1 MSAVRAD
8 TAQYSCKIG
17 GTLFQV
23 LSFSGHEEISALFA
37 YHLTLWSRDSAVD
50 VAAQVRQTAEIK
62 LRWAGKE
69 KKYFGIVSH
78 FSQLDARLP
87 GLGGA
92 DQEQGVYSVEVVPTL
107 WLLGHHRHCRIFQ
120 KKSADTIIKQ
130 VLDERGMSGKY
141 DPKLGSYPEREY
153 CVQYRETDLAFISR
167 LMQEEGIFYYF
178 THDGQEMMVIGD
190 KSAHYGTCAPDSGV
204 QYKTPTGDLAPS
216 DEYLSGLTYEE
227 SAYTGKVRYKDYD
240 YRDPGKPLRVEQT
253 APGNTDLEIY
263 DYNVERYR
271 DDGRGRTL
279 AKVAVD
285 AEAAMRKVLAASG
298 TWRSASAGCVMSL
311 SRAYRSDLDGDWVL
325 LAVDHAASQEAAT
338 GVQYSVSL
346 TALRKDPVFRPPQL
360 VPKPFVNMQTAT
372 VVGPDDAK
380 IYMDDLGRAKVQF
393 HWDPDGQEDEN
404 SSCWV
409 RVTTPYAGMD
419 ESSQKKHGIQF
430 HPLIGDEVVVDFLD
444 GDPDNPLIIG
454 SVYNADKR
462 PIVQPTE
469 LVRNRVLTPYQHQ
482 LLLDDKNGS
491 IRLNTGGNQHLVMS
505 DKRRQEGSIVLAT
518 CGDESLKLEDN
529 ADTIGNSIIARTVN
543 GHHVQLSD
551 RDPANG
557 IDIRTEDAHRLT
569 LNDSA
574 HRIEL
579 CTENTNYLLL
589 DDQNQRIIMAT
600 TAGHQLQMDDAN
612 QRILLR
618 SKAGHFIL
626 IDDASGAIVIS
637 DQGGSHFFKID
648 ISGSTITCST
658 QGDIVFEAKGSY
670 TLRAKSITLSAQ
682 DDVSVLCKNF
692 SVTAQ
697 SKIALNA
704 GDDINSTASNISD
717 YAVSD
722 YSARG
727 ATATVTGTGS
737 ATVESNGT
745 AKLSGSTMA
754 TVKGAIVRCEASGL
768 NIIQGSMVK
777 IN

>member
-50 VAAQVRQTAEIK
+50 VAAQVRQPVEIK
-62 LRWAGKE
+62 LQWAGKE

-92 DQEQGVYSVEVVPTL
+92 DQEQGIYAVEVVPTL
-107 WLLGHHRHCRIFQ
+107 WLLGQHRHCRIFQ
-120 KKSADTIIKQ
+120 GKSADTIIKQ

-141 DPKLGSYPEREY
+141 DPRFGSYPEREY

-178 THDGQEMMVIGD
+178 THDGKEMMVIGD
-190 KSAHYGTCAPDSGV
+190 QSGHYGTCAPESSV

-216 DEYLSGLTYEE
+216 DEYLSSLTYEE

-253 APGNTDLEIY
+253 APRNTDLEIY

-298 TWRSASAGCVMSL
+298 DWRSASAGCVMSL
-311 SRAYRSDLDGDWVL
+311 SRAYRSDLNGDWVL
-325 LAVDHAASQEAAT
+325 LAVDHSATQEADT
-338 GVQYSVSL
+338 GVQYSVSI
-346 TALRKDPVFRPPQL
+346 TALRKDPVFRPPQFI
-360 VPKPFVNMQTAT
+360 PKPFINVQTAT

-380 IYMDDLGRAKVQF
+380 IYMDELGRAKVQF
-393 HWDPDGQEDEN
+393 HWDPEGEEDEN

-419 ESSQKKHGIQF
+419 ESSQHKHGIQF

-482 LLLDDKNGS
+482 LLLDDKNGQ
-491 IRLNTGGNQHLVMS
+491 IKLNTGGNQHLTMS
-505 DKRRQEGSIVLAT
+505 DKRQREGSIVLAT
-518 CGDESLKLEDN
+518 CGGETLTLEDN
-529 ADTIGNSIIARTVN
+529 ADTIGNSIIASTVN

-557 IDIRTEDAHRLT
+557 IDVRTEDGHHLTMSDTEHAIGVVTENGHYLFLEDQTRQVTLQTTGRHRLRMSDAQGQVKLSSSGGGYLEISDAGRFVEIGSATGQQKIRIDYSGTGIILDVVAGDITIKAPSGKLKLEGQSVEIKSTSSVKIEATSGIT
-569 LNDSA
+569 LKGGSKVEA
-574 HRIEL
+574 EAAQIEEKATGSYKAQAMTIEL
-579 CTENTNYLLL
+579 K
-589 DDQNQRIIMAT
+589 AST
-600 TAGHQLQMDDAN
+600 TAKLEGLV
-612 QRILLR
+612 
-618 SKAGHFIL
+618 K
-626 IDDASGAIVIS
+626 V
-637 DQGGSHFFKID
+637 
-648 ISGSTITCST
+648 
-658 QGDIVFEAKGSY
+658 
-670 TLRAKSITLSAQ
+670 
-682 DDVSVLCKNF
+682 
-692 SVTAQ
+692 
-697 SKIALNA
+697 
-704 GDDINSTASNISD
+704 
-717 YAVSD
+717 
-722 YSARG
+722 
-727 ATATVTGTGS
+727 TVTGAMVTCEAMAL
-737 ATVESNGT
+737 AT
-745 AKLSGSTMA
+745 L
-754 TVKGAIVRCEASGL
+754 KGAIV
-768 NIIQGSMVK
+768 K